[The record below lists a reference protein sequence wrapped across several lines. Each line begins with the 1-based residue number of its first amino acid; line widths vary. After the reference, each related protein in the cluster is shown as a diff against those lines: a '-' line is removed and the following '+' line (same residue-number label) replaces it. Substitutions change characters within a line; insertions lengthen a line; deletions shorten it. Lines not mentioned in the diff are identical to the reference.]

1 MNTFPFERMMKSM
14 PAYKAVIFDIGGV
27 CVGSPFQGIAK
38 YEREH
43 GLPPDYIN
51 VAIVSRG
58 ENGAFQRLERGE
70 LDLYAFYDLFGKEL
84 SDPRNLE
91 YYKEYRRL
99 RKEKIFPDRILS
111 DSSIIDGKE
120 LFRAMMAEAS
130 RIDPV
135 VFSSLQKLR
144 AGNRFKLA
152 ALTNNF
158 FLPKDDVSL
167 VGNIPEKLKNI
178 FDEFIESSVVGLR
191 KPDPRFFLYAC
202 EKLAI
207 QPSDAVFLDDIGINL
222 KSASELGMRTIKV
235 ELGKSRKAIKELE
248 NVLNVKLLD
257 EDSKF

>member
-1 MNTFPFERMMKSM
+1 M

-43 GLPPDYIN
+43 GLPPNYIN
-51 VAIVSRG
+51 VAIVNRG

-70 LDLYAFYDLFGKEL
+70 LDLNAFYDLFGKEL
-84 SDPRNLE
+84 SDPKNFE

-99 RKEKIFPDRILS
+99 KKVPEEIFPDRSLS
-111 DSSIIDGKE
+111 DSFIIDGKE

-130 RIDPV
+130 RVDPV
-135 VFSSLQKLR
+135 VFSALQKLR
-144 AGNRFKLA
+144 ASNRFKLA

-158 FLPKDDVSL
+158 FLPKDV
-167 VGNIPEKLKNI
+167 VGLLGDAPEKLKNI

-222 KSASELGMRTIKV
+222 KSASELGMKTIKV
-235 ELGKSRKAIKELE
+235 ELGNSRKAIKELE
-248 NVLNVKLLD
+248 NVLNIELLD